1 MVKRWRATL
10 TAKRCKVPL
19 NVWGII
25 ISFTLVHV
33 LTWPPKIWRNFYQT
47 YYLFST
53 CCCLVIGFPCWS
65 KLVIFLPSIPAYG
78 EPPTKKHESL
88 EFLGKSTGMF
98 LHGIVKHCKGLGG
111 QLHLEHAF
119 NSCFHFFL
127 NSFLCFS
134 NSVCGK
140 RKTESVSMFVAK
152 HAGKYRSKL
161 CKHKMLPTVKTS

>member
-1 MVKRWRATL
+1 MVKRWRATV

-25 ISFTLVHV
+25 ISFTLVRV
-33 LTWPPKIWRNFYQT
+33 LTWSPKIWRNFYQT

-53 CCCLVIGFPCWS
+53 CCCLVIGFPCCS

-78 EPPTKKHESL
+78 EQPTKKHERL

-98 LHGIVKHCKGLGG
+98 LHGIVKTLQRFRRTVAPGTRL
-111 QLHLEHAF
+111 QLVF
-119 NSCFHFFL
+119 PPFL
-127 NSFLCFS
+127 NSFLCLS

-140 RKTESVSMFVAK
+140 RKTEIVSVF
-152 HAGKYRSKL
+152 L
-161 CKHKMLPTVKTS
+161 CRETCRQIPVKVM